1 MNAHVLQSRED
12 AASVLANLFRSC
24 FGRNSRS
31 TLQLELEVS
40 EDKCFKE
47 EQWVSIGRI
56 TVHPELPDASGD
68 ETSDRDLLLNA
79 FRYGFFDWELPAQ
92 NTLQEAIISALSGN
106 DNQEEKDNQKEKM
119 EKNIKESTKAIAHV
133 AIRCGLAHPV
143 FDAMSLAQMPFRR
156 PVSVVVDTTAVIQG
170 GLDFLARH
178 LTPAVRIKVPALVH
192 MEILN
197 RVERY
202 FTRRN
207 KVPQRI
213 TRTHSANMLLDHILS
228 QGGQRAL
235 LRLEMDRQVEFERP
249 RLGADPLRGIVQ
261 PDSDAEDKQ
270 LGLQRIQK
278 SFADRLILETA
289 IQHRD
294 RVDPDHPVM
303 LMTSDQGLARMA
315 LAEGIGTIFFDSNS
329 VSHLFDD
336 ILSGITFAPFATNNH
351 RFSSSSL
358 LSLLWECAVTFGSAR
373 LASCTDEITFEV
385 VSIGENVAWQP
396 FHSYEDLLWTRKSS
410 ATKQSA
416 AAQIPSEGETVS
428 FRSPPL
434 RNKNGRN
441 DDTGEKRKREITP
454 RSLTGAYSFNS
465 ISMLNLMVKLENSG
479 SLSDEEGLSIT
490 RVKTDSAYSQYYK
503 FLLAGHF
510 ADRKHSRL
518 IKTNL
523 LDQLMKTVREK
534 SYVKLNELLIGV
546 PSFRQFSDK
555 LTLGDPLTREASG
568 IRTVAFPTYCT
579 LAELC
584 CVGVRFAEDGIYG
597 TPRNPTPADF
607 VSPALRAYEQVRAG
621 EDFALTGDWLECL
634 VKRFGVHPVYARQ
647 RLSEAH
653 QGGYL
658 RRYFEGSTPETRY
671 ENRNI
676 HVLEIDGETPIIWKS
691 NLYYGDFLMP
701 GRASVGIKLSPGE
714 HK

>member
-1 MNAHVLQSRED
+1 MNAHVLRSRED

-24 FGRNSRS
+24 FGRNSGS

-68 ETSDRDLLLNA
+68 ETSDRDLLLSA
-79 FRYGFFDWELPAQ
+79 LRYGFFDWELPAQ

-106 DNQEEKDNQKEKM
+106 DNQEEKDDQKEKIK
-119 EKNIKESTKAIAHV
+119 KNIKESTKAIAHV

-178 LTPAVRIKVPALVH
+178 LTPAVRIKIPALVH

-207 KVPQRI
+207 KAPQRI
-213 TRTHSANMLLDHILS
+213 THTHSANMLLDHILS

-261 PDSDAEDKQ
+261 PDSDAEDRQ

-294 RVDPDHPVM
+294 RVGPDHPVM

-329 VSHLFDD
+329 VAHLFDN
-336 ILSGITFAPFATNNH
+336 ILSGITFAPFATNSH
-351 RFSSSSL
+351 RFFSSSL
-358 LSLLWECAVTFGSAR
+358 PSLLWECAVTFGSAR
-373 LASCTDEITFEV
+373 LTSRTDGTTFEV
-385 VSIGENVAWQP
+385 TSMGENIAWQP

-410 ATKQSA
+410 TTKQSSD
-416 AAQIPSEGETVS
+416 AQIPSEGKTAS

-434 RNKNGRN
+434 RNTNGRN
-441 DDTGEKRKREITP
+441 DDTGEKRKRESTSRP
-454 RSLTGAYSFNS
+454 LTGAYSFNLV
-465 ISMLNLMVKLENSG
+465 SMLNLMVKLENAG

-490 RVKTDSAYSQYYK
+490 RIKKNSAYSEYYK
-503 FLLAGHF
+503 FLLAGRF
-510 ADRKHSRL
+510 ADRKHPGL
-518 IKTNL
+518 VKTNF
-523 LDQLMKTVREK
+523 LDQFMKTVREK
-534 SYVKLNELLIGV
+534 SYVELNEFLIGV
-546 PSFRQFSDK
+546 PSFKQFSSK
-555 LTLGDPLTREASG
+555 LKLGEPLTREASG
-568 IRTVAFPTYCT
+568 VRMRAFPTYCT

-584 CVGVRFAEDGIYG
+584 CIGVRFAEDGIYG
-597 TPRNPTPADF
+597 TPRNPAPADF
-607 VSPALRAYEQVRAG
+607 MPSALQAYEEVRAS
-621 EDFALTGDWLECL
+621 EDFALTGAWLEYL
-634 VKRFGVHPVYARQ
+634 IKRFGVHPVYARQ

-671 ENRNI
+671 EDRNVHI
-676 HVLEIDGETPIIWKS
+676 LEIDGETPVIWKS

-701 GRASVGIKLSPGE
+701 GRASVGIKLLPGE
-714 HK
+714 NK

>member
-1 MNAHVLQSRED
+1 MNAHILRSRED
-12 AASVLANLFRSC
+12 AAAVLANLFQIC
-24 FGRNSRS
+24 FGRNSES
-31 TLQLELEVS
+31 TLELEVS
-40 EDKCFKE
+40 EDRCFKK
-47 EQWVSIGRI
+47 EQWISIGRI
-56 TVHPELPDASGD
+56 TIHPELPGASGD
-68 ETSDRDLLLNA
+68 ETNGSDVLLNA
-79 FRYGFFDWELPAQ
+79 FRYGFFDWDLPDQ
-92 NTLQEAIISALSGN
+92 STLQKAIISALNGN
-106 DNQEEKDNQKEKM
+106 NKSEEKVETI
-119 EKNIKESTKAIAHV
+119 IKESIKAVAHI

-197 RVERY
+197 QADRY
-202 FTRRN
+202 FTRRR
-207 KVPQRI
+207 KAAQSI
-213 TRTHSANMLLDHILS
+213 THSAKMLLDHILS

-235 LRLEMDRQVEFERP
+235 LRLEMDRQIEFERP

-261 PDSDAEDKQ
+261 LDSDAEDRQ
-270 LGLQRIQK
+270 LGLQRIQR

-294 RVDPDHPVM
+294 RVDPDHTVM

-329 VSHLFDD
+329 ASHLFGN
-336 ILSGITFAPFATNNH
+336 ILSGITFAPFATNSRH
-351 RFSSSSL
+351 LYSSSL
-358 LSLLWECAVTFGSAR
+358 PSLLWECAVTFGSAR
-373 LASCTDEITFEV
+373 LTSCTDETTFEV

-396 FHSYEDLLWTRKSS
+396 FHSYEDLLWTRTFSVTQKSD
-410 ATKQSA
+410 
-416 AAQIPSEGETVS
+416 AAQILSEGETVS
-428 FRSPPL
+428 FEPPPL
-434 RNKNGRN
+434 RNKDGRN
-441 DDTGEKRKREITP
+441 DDTGEKQKRRITP

-465 ISMLNLMVKLENSG
+465 ASMLKLMLKLENVD

-510 ADRKHSRL
+510 ADRKHSGL
-518 IKTNL
+518 VKTNL
-523 LDQLMKTVREK
+523 LDRFMKAVRER
-534 SYVKLNELLIGV
+534 SYVELNEFFTGV
-546 PSFRQFSDK
+546 PSFKQFLGK
-555 LTLGDPLTREASG
+555 LTLGDPLPREASG
-568 IRTVAFPTYCT
+568 VRTVAFPTHCT

-584 CVGVRFAEDGIYG
+584 CVGVRLAEDGIYG
-597 TPRNPTPADF
+597 TPWNPTPTDF
-607 VSPALRAYEQVRAG
+607 VPSALQAYEEVRAG
-621 EDFALTGDWLECL
+621 EDFALTGAWLEYL

-671 ENRNI
+671 ENRNV
-676 HVLEIDGETPIIWKS
+676 HVLEIDGETPVIRKS

-701 GRASVGIKLSPGE
+701 GRASVSIKLSLRNP
-714 HK
+714 K